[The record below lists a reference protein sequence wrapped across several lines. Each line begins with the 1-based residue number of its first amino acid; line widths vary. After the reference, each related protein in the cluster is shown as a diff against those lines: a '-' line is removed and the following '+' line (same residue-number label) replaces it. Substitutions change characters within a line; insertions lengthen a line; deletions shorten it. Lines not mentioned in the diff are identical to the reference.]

1 MGRYSMTLDHHLRDL
16 STVYPLSILSDY
28 KYVIVHDFRLPPG
41 FNYFYIDILVE
52 IPEDYPCSPPGV
64 DTHIC
69 VPPDL
74 RFREKKLEDVYKR
87 TVADLGEWGWFCYH
101 SIDWDPNRG
110 NLIKLMEMVRTDLT
124 NPPTKIDEE

>member
-1 MGRYSMTLDHHLRDL
+1 MGVCNQRLDEHLRAL

-28 KYVIVHDFRLPPG
+28 KYVIVHNFKLPPG
-41 FNYFYIDILVE
+41 FNRSHIDILVE

-64 DTHIC
+64 NTNIC
-69 VPPDL
+69 VPLDL
-74 RFREKKLEDVYKR
+74 LFKGKELKSVYKR
-87 TVADLGEWGWFCYH
+87 AVAELGELGWFCYQ

-110 NLIKLMEMVRTDLT
+110 NLIKLMEMVRSDLT